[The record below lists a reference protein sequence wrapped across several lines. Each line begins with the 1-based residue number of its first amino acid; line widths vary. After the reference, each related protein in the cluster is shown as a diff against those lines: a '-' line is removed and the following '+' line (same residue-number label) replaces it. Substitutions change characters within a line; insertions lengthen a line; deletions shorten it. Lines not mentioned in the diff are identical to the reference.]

1 MLGTCSIKGGASQ
14 ASTTPAVHVQIT
26 PLTPI
31 VMIII
36 EMINLIVRVI
46 FVVCIYFEII
56 HFICNILLV

>member
-31 VMIII
+31 VIVII
-36 EMINLIVRVI
+36 EMFDLSVRVI
-46 FVVCIYFEII
+46 FIVCICSEII